1 MVDDA
6 IQGNCE
12 CLASFNYELTEFDP
26 ATVING
32 VSYDYACKEILREK
46 IKFNYFFN
54 IF

>member
-1 MVDDA
+1 MVDDT

-32 VSYDYACKEILREK
+32 VAYDYACKELLREK
-46 IKFNYFFN
+46 IKFNYLFN
-54 IF
+54 VF